1 MSTEENKVIARRYF
15 EGLNKADLTIADELF
30 SPDHVTYMPGSPPM
44 NSEGLKQAFSM
55 FSSAFPNLNHTLE
68 DQIAE
73 GEKVATRFTLRGT
86 HQGPF
91 FGIPPTGKQVHVTG
105 ITIHRIVNGKIVEQ
119 RVEMDMLGIMQQL
132 GVIPAPGQAS

>member
-1 MSTEENKVIARRYF
+1 
-15 EGLNKADLTIADELF
+15 
-30 SPDHVTYMPGSPPM
+30 
-44 NSEGLKQAFSM
+44 
-55 FSSAFPNLNHTLE
+55 
-68 DQIAE
+68 
-73 GEKVATRFTLRGT
+73 VATRFTLRGT

-119 RVEMDMLGIMQQL
+119 RVEMDMLGLMQQL

>member
-1 MSTEENKVIARRYF
+1 MSTEENKAIARRYF
-15 EGLNKADLTIADELF
+15 EGLDKADLTIADELF

-44 NSEGLKQAFSM
+44 NGEGWKQGVSM
-55 FSSAFPNLNHTLE
+55 FSSAFPNLHHTLE